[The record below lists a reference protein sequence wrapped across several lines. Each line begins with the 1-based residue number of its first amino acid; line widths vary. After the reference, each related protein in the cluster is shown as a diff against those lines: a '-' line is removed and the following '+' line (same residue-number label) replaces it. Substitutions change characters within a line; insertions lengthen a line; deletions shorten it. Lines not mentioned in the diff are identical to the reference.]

1 MFSPFGRALPLRAQ
15 RGDRWSDMTDRLSLV
30 VFSGTVDRLYPAA
43 IMASGA
49 VALGKDVEIF
59 LTFYGLEA
67 FRKGNDKKNMAM
79 DVNYP
84 QIGPMMMK
92 IMQEK
97 KMPSP
102 YDMLRQVKAMGDG
115 HVKIHACATTYDLTG
130 MQKSDLDPIVDDV
143 IGVTEFLSR
152 ASEGGITLFL

>member
-1 MFSPFGRALPLRAQ
+1 MA
-15 RGDRWSDMTDRLSLV
+15 DRLSLV
-30 VFSGTVDRLYPAA
+30 VFSGTVDKLYPAA

-67 FRKGNDKKNMAM
+67 FRKGQDQKNMAM

-84 QIGPMMMK
+84 EVGPMMMK
-92 IMQEK
+92 VMMEK

-102 YDMLRQVKAMGDG
+102 YDMLRQVKQMGDG

-130 MQKSDLDPIVDDV
+130 MKKTDLDPMVDDV

>member
-1 MFSPFGRALPLRAQ
+1 MENHN
-15 RGDRWSDMTDRLSLV
+15 RLSLV
-30 VFSGTVDRLYPAA
+30 VFSGTADKLYPAA

-49 VALGKDVEIF
+49 VALGQEVEIF

-67 FRKGNDKKNMAM
+67 FRHGAAQKNMKM

-84 QIGPMMMK
+84 EIGPMMMK
-92 IMQEK
+92 VMMEK

-102 YDMLRQVKAMGDG
+102 YDMLRQVKQMGN
-115 HVKIHACATTYDLTG
+115 VKVHACATTFDLMG
-130 MQKSDLDPIVDDV
+130 MKKEDLDPIVDDV

-152 ASEGGITLFL
+152 AGEGGITLFL

>member
-1 MFSPFGRALPLRAQ
+1 MA
-15 RGDRWSDMTDRLSLV
+15 DRLSLV
-30 VFSGTVDRLYPAA
+30 VFSGTVDKLYPAA

-67 FRKGNDKKNMAM
+67 FRKGQDKKNMAM

-84 QIGPMMMK
+84 QVGPMMMK

-102 YDMLRQVKAMGDG
+102 YDMLRQVKEMGNG

-152 ASEGGITLFL
+152 ASEGGVTLFL